1 MQNLYLMSFLRKLME
16 TKNNILSKD
25 LIFFEK
31 IEKNY
36 KIFLTIILSV
46 GFFLRFYAVF
56 IGLGSNH
63 YSKIDELEAY
73 IWGQQLRYYGHP
85 RFFTYI
91 PGPYLSLIAYLLV
104 NIFNTVNAL
113 YYFWVI
119 LGTLSIYLV
128 FWLSKKIFS
137 FNSSQDDKIK
147 EKNRLNIEYP
157 NILSLLIALIFA
169 VFPWSIKY
177 TVSYWNPHFMI
188 ILSTLMLGYLFDIL
202 TKDKSKN
209 IFGLALTIAI
219 MPFFHMI
226 IIYAIPVILLMV
238 IFKKRIT
245 KLNYLYLFFG
255 LVFSIIIWLP
265 FFIFDKNTNFFILNS
280 YIHNNSVIKFKP
292 ETLKIIIN
300 PLLIV
305 TLDISRFIGH
315 YFFEYTNF
323 LDRAYGFFI
332 IGLIPVLTSGF
343 LAIYSFYISFKSF
356 SIKNFIKEKINPINY
371 ILIYMLG
378 VLFFHLLS
386 LQVHEDRYTVI
397 FFSVPYIILGYSWYQ
412 LLFSFNIKKTIF
424 KRFLLIC
431 ILICIILAP
440 YITLSHF
447 CQERYPNFGDK
458 IRLIPSLIYYEKIKY
473 FIIKDYF
480 SIQGITEKPEN
491 FIHFINYDKTTQLLK
506 NHSLFNYK
514 FLQDLFRLEIK
525 DYEKRKLINDQLN
538 NSEIKYCF
546 TYDNLY
552 IEKDGKRQ
560 KQIIQ
565 CIERFINTNTSLIED
580 ISNLENISNN
590 KNIKIYFLKFYSN
603 NSKIPEKSI
612 ILGKYSNFILVKSEE
627 Q

>member
-1 MQNLYLMSFLRKLME
+1 ME
-16 TKNNILSKD
+16 TKKDVLSKD
-25 LIFFEK
+25 LIFIEK

-36 KIFLTIILSV
+36 KIFLLIILFI

-56 IGLGSNH
+56 VGLGSNH

-104 NIFNTVNAL
+104 NIFNTVNTL

-137 FNSSQDDKIK
+137 FNSLRNDSTEK
-147 EKNRLNIEYP
+147 ENSFYIEYP
-157 NILSLLIALIFA
+157 NFLSLLIALIFA

-209 IFGLALTIAI
+209 IFGLVLTIAL

-226 IIYAIPVILLMV
+226 VIYAIPVILLII
-238 IFKKRIT
+238 IFKKRIK
-245 KLNYLYLFFG
+245 KLNYPYLVFG
-255 LVFSIIIWLP
+255 LSISILIWLP

-292 ETLKIIIN
+292 ETLKMIIN
-300 PLLIV
+300 PFLII
-305 TLDISRFIGH
+305 TLDISRFTGH
-315 YFFEYTNF
+315 YFFEYKYF
-323 LDRAYGFFI
+323 LDRTYGFFI
-332 IGLIPVLTSGF
+332 IGLIPVLASIL
-343 LAIYSFYISFKSF
+343 LAINSFFISFKSF
-356 SIKNFIKEKINPINY
+356 SIKNFIKDKINPINY

-378 VLFFHLLS
+378 VLFFHLFS

-397 FFSVPYIILGYSWYQ
+397 FFSVPYILLGYSWYQ
-412 LLFSFNIKKTIF
+412 LLLSFKIKKTNF

-431 ILICIILAP
+431 IIICIFLAP

-447 CQERYPNFGDK
+447 YQERYPNFGDK
-458 IRLIPSLIYYEKIKY
+458 VRLIPSLIYYEKIKY
-473 FIIKDYF
+473 FIIQDYF
-480 SIQGITEKPEN
+480 KNQNINEKVEN
-491 FIHFINYDKTTQLLK
+491 FIHFINYDQSAQLLK

-590 KNIKIYFLKFYSN
+590 KNIKIYFLKFYFN

>member
-1 MQNLYLMSFLRKLME
+1 ME
-16 TKNNILSKD
+16 TKKDVLSKD
-25 LIFFEK
+25 LIFIEK

-36 KIFLTIILSV
+36 KIFLLIILFI

-56 IGLGSNH
+56 VGLGSNH

-157 NILSLLIALIFA
+157 NFLSLLITLIFA

-177 TVSYWNPHFMI
+177 TVSFWNPHFII

-209 IFGLALTIAI
+209 IFGFVLSIAL

-226 IIYAIPVILLMV
+226 MIYAIPVILLMI
-238 IFKKRIT
+238 IFKKRIK
-245 KLNYLYLFFG
+245 KLNYPYLIFG
-255 LVFSIIIWLP
+255 LLISILIWIP
-265 FFIFDKNTNFFILNS
+265 FFIFDKNANFFILNS
-280 YIHNNSVIKFKP
+280 YINNNSVLKFKP
-292 ETLKIIIN
+292 ETLKMIIN

-315 YFFEYTNF
+315 YFFEYKNF
-323 LDRAYGFFI
+323 LDRAYGIFI
-332 IGLIPVLTSGF
+332 IGLIPVLVSIF
-343 LAIYSFYISFKSF
+343 LAIYSFFISIKSF
-356 SIKNFIKEKINPINY
+356 SIKNFIKDKINPINY
-371 ILIYMLG
+371 ILIFMVG

-386 LQVHEDRYTVI
+386 LQIHEDRYTVI
-397 FFSVPYIILGYSWYQ
+397 FFAVPYIILGYSWYD
-412 LLFSFNIKKTIF
+412 FIIKYKERKTKF
-424 KRFLLIC
+424 KKL
-431 ILICIILAP
+431 ILICIIVCIVLAP
-440 YITLSHF
+440 YISLSHF
-447 CQERYPNFGDK
+447 YQERYSNFDDK
-458 IRLIPSLIYYEKIKY
+458 VRLIPSLIYYEKIKY

-480 SIQGITEKPEN
+480 SIQGIDEKPEN
-491 FIHFINYDKTTQLLK
+491 FIHFINYDITTQLLK

-514 FLQDLFRLEIK
+514 FLQDLFSLEIK
-525 DYEKRKLINDQLN
+525 DYEKRKLIYDQLN
-538 NSEIKYCF
+538 NSYIKYCF
-546 TYDNLY
+546 SYDNLY
-552 IEKDGKRQ
+552 LEKDGKRQ

-565 CIERFINTNTSLIED
+565 CIERFVNINTSLIED
-580 ISNLENISNN
+580 LSNIQNASNN
-590 KNIKIYFLKFYSN
+590 KNIKIYFLKFYTK
-603 NSKIPEKSI
+603 NSKLPENSI
-612 ILGKYSNFILVKSEE
+612 ILGKYSNLILVKSEE